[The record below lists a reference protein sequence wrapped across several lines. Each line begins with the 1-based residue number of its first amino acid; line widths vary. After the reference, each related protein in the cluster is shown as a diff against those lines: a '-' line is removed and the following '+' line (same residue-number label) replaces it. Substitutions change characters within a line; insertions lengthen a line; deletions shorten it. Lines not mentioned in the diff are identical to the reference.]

1 MSRLLER
8 VVSELSKLPSVG
20 ERSALRL
27 SLHLLK
33 QQEHSVTALTTA
45 INDFRTKICY
55 CSQCNNLSDD
65 QICPICMDHRRDRTT
80 ICVVENV
87 KDVISIEST
96 GIYNGLYHV
105 LGGVI
110 SPMHGV
116 SPSDLKIDTL
126 IENIQRHGVKE
137 VILALNTTIEAETTM
152 FYISRKL
159 REHNVKISNI
169 ARGIGF
175 GDELDY
181 TDEITLVHSIN
192 NRIEVK

>member
-1 MSRLLER
+1 MSKLLEA

-33 QQEHSVTALTTA
+33 QQEHSVIALTTA
-45 INDFRTKICY
+45 INNFRTKICY
-55 CSQCNNLSDD
+55 CKQCNNLSDD
-65 QICPICMDHRRDRTT
+65 SICPICLDARRDRSTV
-80 ICVVENV
+80 CVVENV
-87 KDVISIEST
+87 KDVLSIEST

-116 SPSDLKIDTL
+116 SPSDLKIDIL
-126 IENIQRHGVKE
+126 INNIQLHSVKE

-152 FYISRKL
+152 FYISRRL
-159 REHNVKISNI
+159 RECNVKISNI

-192 NRIEVK
+192 NRIEIK